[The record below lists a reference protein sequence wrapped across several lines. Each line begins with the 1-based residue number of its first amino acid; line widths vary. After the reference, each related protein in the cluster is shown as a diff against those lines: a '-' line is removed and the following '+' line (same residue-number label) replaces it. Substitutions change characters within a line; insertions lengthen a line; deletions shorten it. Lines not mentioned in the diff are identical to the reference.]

1 MAASAQYGS
10 RPMMGALNMSRKYGN
25 WRLSLVKAVAL
36 TTSLLTATLAYGGAL
51 EQVGRLQGLD
61 LDAGTVLF
69 NGMPYSINKDMLKI
83 VIQGT
88 VIEPERLDADS
99 SYDVRVIVRE
109 TESTPPTTRS
119 VEPTPALRNITT
131 IEIIGPKAFVDNFF
145 NH

>member
-36 TTSLLTATLAYGGAL
+36 TTSLLTATLAYGAL

-69 NGMPYSINKDMLKI
+69 NGTPYSINKDMLKI

-99 SYDVRVIVRE
+99 IYDVRVFVRE
-109 TESTPPTTRS
+109 TESAAPTTQS
-119 VEPTPALRNITT
+119 VGQTPALRNITT